1 MATDTLDIFVP
12 FYGPPDLLK
21 QTVQSVLKQTNP
33 NWRLTVVDDGYPDE
47 SIPAYFA
54 ELSEK
59 DSRIRY
65 ERNEKNLGANGNFR
79 KCLDMAEFDLVA
91 IMGADDL
98 YRPNY
103 VDVVLKAYRDFPDTA
118 VVQPGVQVI
127 DENNTPVRPLVDTAK
142 QRVYMPKV
150 TKPTQLRGE
159 ELAASL
165 LASNWTYFPSL
176 CFSREKVTRIGFRQG
191 LNVVQDLALLLDLVK
206 SGGAMVL
213 EPTVCFEYRR
223 HSASDSSWR
232 ALEGTRFIEE
242 RDYFLTMA
250 SEMQALGWDKAAKAG
265 RRHISSRLNAAT
277 FLPAAIKKKHTAGIK
292 NLTRHAFG
300 PAKPTP
306 GEKPYAKPT
315 LPSQKS
321 AAPAA
326 EPTPADTDASTAANT
341 KENS

>member
-1 MATDTLDIFVP
+1 MSADKVDIFVP
-12 FYGPPDLLK
+12 FYGDPGLLK
-21 QTVQSVLKQTNP
+21 QTVQSVLKQDNP

-47 SIPAYFA
+47 TIPGYFA
-54 ELSEK
+54 DLAAEDE
-59 DSRIRY
+59 RVRY
-65 ERNEKNLGANGNFR
+65 ERNEQNLGANGNFR
-79 KCLDMAEFDLVA
+79 KCLGMAEYDLVA

-103 VDVVLKAYRDFPDTA
+103 VDVVLKAYQSFPDAA

-127 DENNTPVRPLVDTAK
+127 DEHNTPVRPLVDTAK
-142 QRVYMPKV
+142 QRIYMPKV
-150 TKPTQLRGE
+150 AEPTRLSGE

-176 CFSREKVTRIGFRQG
+176 CFSRERVTKIGFRQG

-206 SGGAMVL
+206 SGGSMVVD
-213 EPTVCFEYRR
+213 PTVCFEYRR

-232 ALEGTRFIEE
+232 ALEGTRFVEE

-250 SEMQALGWDKAAKAG
+250 GEMEALGWHKAAKAG
-265 RRHISSRLNAAT
+265 RRHISSRINAAT

-292 NLTRHAFG
+292 NLARHAFG
-300 PAKPTP
+300 PAKP
-306 GEKPYAKPT
+306 
-315 LPSQKS
+315 
-321 AAPAA
+321 
-326 EPTPADTDASTAANT
+326 STR

>member
-1 MATDTLDIFVP
+1 MSADEVDIFVP
-12 FYGPPDLLK
+12 FYGDPGLLK
-21 QTVQSVLKQTNP
+21 QTVQSVLKQNNP

-47 SIPAYFA
+47 TIPGYFA
-54 ELSEK
+54 ELAEK
-59 DSRIRY
+59 DERVRY

-79 KCLDMAEFDLVA
+79 KCLGLAEYDLVA

-103 VDVVLKAYRDFPDTA
+103 VDVVLSAYRTFPDAA

-127 DENNTPVRPLVDTAK
+127 DEHNTPVRPLVDTAK
-142 QRVYMPKV
+142 QRIYMPKV
-150 TKPTQLRGE
+150 AEPTRLSGE

-176 CFSREKVTRIGFRQG
+176 CFSRERVTKIGFRQG

-206 SGGAMVL
+206 SGGSMVVD
-213 EPTVCFEYRR
+213 PTVCFEYRR

-232 ALEGTRFIEE
+232 ALEGTRFVEE

-250 SEMQALGWDKAAKAG
+250 GEMEALGWHKAAKAG

-292 NLTRHAFG
+292 NLARHAFG
-300 PAKPTP
+300 PAKP
-306 GEKPYAKPT
+306 
-315 LPSQKS
+315 
-321 AAPAA
+321 
-326 EPTPADTDASTAANT
+326 STS

>member
-1 MATDTLDIFVP
+1 MSAGRVDIFVP
-12 FYGPPDLLK
+12 FYGDPGLLR
-21 QTVQSVLKQTNP
+21 QTVQSVLKQNNP

-47 SIPAYFA
+47 SIPGYFA
-54 ELSEK
+54 ELAEK
-59 DSRIRY
+59 DERVRY

-79 KCLDMAEFDLVA
+79 KCLGLAEFDLVA

-98 YRPNY
+98 YRPDY
-103 VDVVLKAYRDFPDTA
+103 VDVVLKAYETFPDAA

-127 DENNTPVRPLVDTAK
+127 DEHNTPVRPLVDTAK
-142 QRVYMPKV
+142 QRIYMPKV
-150 TKPTQLRGE
+150 TAPTRLAGE

-176 CFSREKVTRIGFRQG
+176 CFSRERVTAIGFRQG

-206 SGGAMVL
+206 SGGSMVVD
-213 EPTVCFEYRR
+213 PAVCFEYRR

-250 SEMQALGWDKAAKAG
+250 REMEALGWHKAAKAG

-292 NLTRHAFG
+292 NLARHAFG
-300 PAKPTP
+300 PAKP
-306 GEKPYAKPT
+306 
-315 LPSQKS
+315 S
-321 AAPAA
+321 AASRPSAPA
-326 EPTPADTDASTAANT
+326 PR
-341 KENS
+341 KENP